1 MTFPI
6 RAITLDLD
14 DTLWPI
20 APVMLRAEQQLDAW
34 LRAHVPKAAER
45 WPIEAM
51 RTLRD
56 RIAEQHPHLAH
67 DYTEQR
73 RMTLAHAFADSGE
86 DAAHVD
92 AAFAMFYAA
101 RNQVQCY
108 PDAIA
113 ALERLAAR
121 VPVAALTNGNADLDT
136 IGLAR
141 HFAFSLGAREHGQP
155 KPSACIFHAACT
167 RLGVEPAQVLHVG
180 DDIEMD
186 VVGAAQAGLRTC
198 WINREQRNWPR
209 ADLRPDL
216 ECSTLAG
223 LAEWLELQPGFDPQ
237 PSDASHTAAA

>member
-1 MTFPI
+1 VTFPI

-34 LRAHVPKAAER
+34 LRTHVPKAAER

-56 RIAEQHPHLAH
+56 RIAAQHPHLAH

-73 RMTLAHAFADSGE
+73 RLTLAHVFADCDEDATHVDSAFAT
-86 DAAHVD
+86 
-92 AAFAMFYAA
+92 FYAA

-108 PDAIA
+108 PDSID
-113 ALERLAAR
+113 ALERIAAR
-121 VPVAALTNGNADLDT
+121 LPVAGLTNGNADLHA
-136 IGLAR
+136 IGLDQ
-141 HFAFSLGAREHGQP
+141 HFRFNLGAREHGLP
-155 KPSACIFHAACT
+155 KPSACIFHAACA

-186 VVGAAQAGLRTC
+186 VIGAAQAGLRTC
-198 WINREQRNWPR
+198 WINREQRSWPH
-209 ADLRPDL
+209 ASLRPDL
-216 ECSTLAG
+216 ACTTLAA
-223 LAEWLELQPGFDPQ
+223 LADWLDAQSDLAPQ
-237 PSDASHTAAA
+237 ASNPSQTAAA

>member
-51 RTLRD
+51 RALREH
-56 RIAEQHPHLAH
+56 ITQQHPHLAH

-73 RMTLAHAFADSGE
+73 RLTLAHVFADSGE

-92 AAFAMFYAA
+92 SAFAMFYAA

-108 PDAIA
+108 PDAID
-113 ALERLAAR
+113 ALERIAAR
-121 VPVAALTNGNADLDT
+121 VPVAALTNGNADLHA

-141 HFAFSLGAREHGQP
+141 HFSFSLGAREHGQP
-155 KPSACIFHAACT
+155 KPSACIFHAACG
-167 RLGVEPAQVLHVG
+167 RLGVEPEQVLHVG

-198 WINREQRNWPR
+198 WINREQRSWPH

-216 ECSTLAG
+216 ECTTLAV
-223 LAEWLELQPGFDPQ
+223 LADWLDAQPEF
-237 PSDASHTAAA
+237 ASQLPNASQTAAA